1 MLVLSLMQMY
11 IMKRPARKAD
21 AMKTVRRKY
30 KHLFFDVLRRASFSM
45 EVVYGVDLKE
55 VDATQ
60 HSYIPVDK
68 MDLPN
73 SGWVSRASRFPK
85 TCLLMSLLG
94 LIFMN
99 GKCTT
104 EEAIWDFPN
113 KTTVYARKIHFIFG
127 KPKKLTTQVLVKLK
141 YQVPHS
147 DPACYEFLRGLRAH
161 GETSNTRVLGLFAMI
176 NHTVP
181 SAFASWYKEALHH
194 EEERIQATVH

>member
-21 AMKTVRRKY
+21 VMKTVRRKY

-45 EVVYGVDLKE
+45 EVVYGVDLME

-60 HSYIPVDK
+60 DSYIPVDK
-68 MDLPN
+68 MGLPN

-113 KTTVYARKIHFIFG
+113 KMKVYARKRHFIFG
-127 KPKKLTTQVLVKLK
+127 EPKKLTTQVLVKLK

-161 GETSNTRVLGLFAMI
+161 AETSNTRVLGLFSMI